1 MAKRKD
7 TAGSEEVVG
16 AVEVK
21 GSKLSPQSFYEQ
33 NQKVVSYIV
42 IGLGALIALYFG
54 YKYLYIGPRE
64 KDALNAMYKAE
75 EQFAK
80 DSFALALENP
90 GGGFEGFI
98 SIIDNYSGTKAA
110 NLAKY
115 YAGVSYLNLG
125 KYEDA
130 VTYLNDY
137 SANDDVTK
145 IMKAGALGDA
155 NAELGKMDEAEGYY
169 KNAAAASENDM
180 LTPYYLHKL
189 AMLYFSQGKND
200 QAVAELEKIK
210 ADYPDSNEFK
220 DAEKLLARLK

>member
-33 NQKVVSYIV
+33 NQKVVSYII

-130 VTYLNDY
+130 VNFLNDY

-155 NAELGKMDEAEGYY
+155 SAELGKMDEAEGYY

-200 QAVAELEKIK
+200 QAAAELEKIK

>member
-21 GSKLSPQSFYEQ
+21 GSNVPTTNFLDQ
-33 NQKVVSYIV
+33 NQKVVSYVV
-42 IGLGALIALYFG
+42 IGLGIMIALYFG

-75 EQFAK
+75 EQFTK

-90 GGGFEGFI
+90 GGGFEGFL

-115 YAGVSYLNLG
+115 YAGISYLNMG

-130 VTYLNDY
+130 VNYLKDY
-137 SANDDVTK
+137 AANDAVTK

-155 NAELGKMDEAEGYY
+155 SAELGKMDEAEGYY
-169 KNAAAASENDM
+169 KDAASASENDM
-180 LTPYYLHKL
+180 LAPYYLHKL
-189 AMLYFSQGKND
+189 AMLYFSQGKNE

-210 ADYPDSNEFK
+210 SDYPDSNEFR

>member
-115 YAGVSYLNLG
+115 YAGVSYLNMG

-130 VTYLNDY
+130 VNYLNDY

-145 IMKAGALGDA
+145 IMKSGALGDA
-155 NAELGKMDEAEGYY
+155 SAELGKMDEAEGYY
-169 KNAAAASENDM
+169 KDAAAASENDM

>member
-7 TAGSEEVVG
+7 TAGSEEVIG

-21 GSKLSPQSFYEQ
+21 GSKVPTNNFLEQ
-33 NQKVVSYIV
+33 NQKIVSYAV
-42 IGLGALIALYFG
+42 IGVGVLIALYFG

-75 EQFAK
+75 EQFTK

-90 GGGFEGFI
+90 GGGFEGFL
-98 SIIDNYSGTKAA
+98 SIIDNYSGTKAS
-110 NLAKY
+110 NLSKY
-115 YAGVSYLNLG
+115 YAGISYLNMG

-130 VTYLNDY
+130 VNYLKDY

-155 NAELGKMDEAEGYY
+155 SAELGKMDEAESYY
-169 KNAAAASENDM
+169 KDAASASKNDM

-189 AMLYFSQGKND
+189 AMLYFSQSKND
-200 QAVAELEKIK
+200 QAVAELEKIM

>member
-21 GSKLSPQSFYEQ
+21 GSKLSPQGFYEQ

-42 IGLGALIALYFG
+42 IGLGVLIALYFG

-75 EQFAK
+75 EQFTK

-115 YAGVSYLNLG
+115 YAGISYLNMG

-130 VTYLNDY
+130 INYLNDY

-155 NAELGKMDEAEGYY
+155 SAELGKMDEAEGYY
-169 KNAAAASENDM
+169 KNAASASDNDM

-189 AMLYFSQGKND
+189 AMLYFSQSKND